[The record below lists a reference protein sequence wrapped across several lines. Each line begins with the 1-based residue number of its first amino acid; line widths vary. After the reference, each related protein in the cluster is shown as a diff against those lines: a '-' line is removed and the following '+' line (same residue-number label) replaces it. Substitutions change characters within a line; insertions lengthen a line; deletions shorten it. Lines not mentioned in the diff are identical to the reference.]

1 MEMRPSSYFRW
12 YEFVKGDE
20 FSLKVTKVTFRVS
33 VSNSHIVSL
42 LFYLIDFQ
50 LNEKAILLKVR
61 KLDKFKL
68 QNAL

>member
-12 YEFVKGDE
+12 YEFVKLDE
-20 FSLKVTKVTFRVS
+20 FSLKVTKVTSRVS

-42 LFYLIDFQ
+42 LFYLDFQ

>member
-1 MEMRPSSYFRW
+1 MKMRPSSCFRW
-12 YEFVKGDE
+12 YEFVEVDE

-42 LFYLIDFQ
+42 LFYLDFQ

-61 KLDKFKL
+61 ELDKFKL

>member
-1 MEMRPSSYFRW
+1 MKMRPSSCFRW
-12 YEFVKGDE
+12 YEFVEVDE

>member
-12 YEFVKGDE
+12 YEFVKVDE

-42 LFYLIDFQ
+42 LFYLDFQ

>member
-12 YEFVKGDE
+12 YEFVKVDE

-42 LFYLIDFQ
+42 LFYLDFQ

-61 KLDKFKL
+61 ELDKFKL

>member
-12 YEFVKGDE
+12 YEFVKVDE
-20 FSLKVTKVTFRVS
+20 FALKVTKVTFRVS

-42 LFYLIDFQ
+42 LFYLDFQ

>member
-12 YEFVKGDE
+12 YEFVKVDE

-42 LFYLIDFQ
+42 LFYLHFQ

>member
-12 YEFVKGDE
+12 YEFVKVDE

-42 LFYLIDFQ
+42 LFYLDFQ
-50 LNEKAILLKVR
+50 LNEKAILLKAR

>member
-12 YEFVKGDE
+12 YEFVKVDE

-42 LFYLIDFQ
+42 LFYLDFQ
-50 LNEKAILLKVR
+50 LSEKAILLKVR

>member
-12 YEFVKGDE
+12 YEFVKVDE

-42 LFYLIDFQ
+42 LFYYDFQ